1 METNVEEKTDIMLSL
16 GQLRAAQGEG
26 IVLISLGLGSCVAL
40 CAYDPVTKV
49 GGMAHMVLPER
60 SANGASGPS
69 PKFVDCAIPMLFE
82 EMEKLGAVRSRLDV
96 KIVGGAQMLQLQD
109 EAGLFNIGNRNVETA
124 KKILAELGVPL
135 AAAETGGKKGRT
147 VRLFLDSGKIF
158 ASHVGEPSFEL

>member
-1 METNVEEKTDIMLSL
+1 MGTDIKEKTDIMLSL

-40 CAYDPVTKV
+40 CAYDPVSKV

-60 SANGASGPS
+60 SSNGATEPS

-109 EAGLFNIGNRNVETA
+109 DAGLFNIGGRNVEAA
-124 KKILAELGVPL
+124 KTILAGLGVPL

-147 VRLFLDSGKIF
+147 VRLFLDSGKVV
-158 ASHVGEPSFEL
+158 ASHVGEPSYEL